1 MPVFIP
7 TFFAMYENVL
17 IIKLG
22 LISKFK
28 RSQPEKQANT
38 LHTAWEARKY
48 ITRIFQLFN
57 K

>member
-38 LHTAWEARKY
+38 LHTA
-48 ITRIFQLFN
+48 
-57 K
+57 